1 MWCFLGESEGK
12 QMKRKIIVLM
22 MVGIM
27 SLSAVACTHS
37 HNTYTPS
44 DDTANVQNDNSES
57 NQIST
62 TETENNAEG
71 DELNKP
77 DPEEEARKEK
87 ERQESLVV
95 YADMINE
102 IQTDFPEFTV
112 NYIIGTDDGGKDMS
126 INMPLLDSE
135 DATTYKMA
143 ELVTTKE
150 TLLNNNGITDIT
162 IFVDNNKETAGIVMF
177 SNEGGSY
184 EPTVNT
190 L

>member
-1 MWCFLGESEGK
+1 MA
-12 QMKRKIIVLM
+12 
-22 MVGIM
+22 
-27 SLSAVACTHS
+27 LSFVACTHS
-37 HNTYTPS
+37 RNTYTPS
-44 DDTANVQNDNSES
+44 SDTTDVQDDDSKPD
-57 NQIST
+57 ST
-62 TETENNAEG
+62 STPETENNAEE
-71 DELNKP
+71 DEINEP
-77 DPEEEARKEK
+77 DPEEEARKEQ

-95 YADMINE
+95 YADMISE

-126 INMPLLDSE
+126 INMPLLDSK

-150 TLLNNNGITDIT
+150 TLLNNNGITGIT
-162 IFVDNNKETAGIVMF
+162 IFVDNNEETAGIVMF

>member
-1 MWCFLGESEGK
+1 
-12 QMKRKIIVLM
+12 MKKKILV
-22 MVGIM
+22 MVVVGVM
-27 SLSAVACTHS
+27 SLSAMACDHS
-37 HNTYTPS
+37 QSNYISS
-44 DDTANVQNDNSES
+44 DDSVDTQDNDSELDSIAAS
-57 NQIST
+57 N
-62 TETENNAEG
+62 TENNTEES
-71 DELNKP
+71 DINEP
-77 DPEEEARKEK
+77 DPEEAQKEK

-102 IQTDFPEFTV
+102 IQTDLPEFTV

-126 INMPLLDSE
+126 VNMPLLDSK

-150 TLLNNNGITDIT
+150 TLLNNNGITGIT
-162 IFVDNNKETAGIVMF
+162 IFVDNNEESAGIVIF
-177 SNEGGSY
+177 ENQNGSY

>member
-1 MWCFLGESEGK
+1 
-12 QMKRKIIVLM
+12 MKKKIILLVM
-22 MVGIM
+22 TGII
-27 SLSAVACTHS
+27 SLSIVACTHS
-37 HNTYTPS
+37 RNTYTPS
-44 DDTANVQNDNSES
+44 DDTTNVQEDTSES
-57 NQIST
+57 NPIST
-62 TETENNAEG
+62 TETENTAED
-71 DELNKP
+71 DELNEP

-95 YADMINE
+95 YADMISE

-126 INMPLLDSE
+126 INMPLLDSK

-150 TLLNNNGITDIT
+150 TLLNNNGITGIT
-162 IFVDNNKETAGIVMF
+162 IFVDNNEETAGIVIF
-177 SNEGGSY
+177 ENESGSY
-184 EPTVNT
+184 EPAVNT

>member
-1 MWCFLGESEGK
+1 
-12 QMKRKIIVLM
+12 MKKKILVL
-22 MVGIM
+22 VIAGIM
-27 SLSAVACTHS
+27 SLSVAACTHS
-37 HNTYTPS
+37 RNTYTPS
-44 DDTANVQNDNSES
+44 GDTTNVQDDDSKLD
-57 NQIST
+57 ST
-62 TETENNAEG
+62 STPETENSTEE
-71 DELNKP
+71 DEINEP

-95 YADMINE
+95 YADMISE
-102 IQTDFPEFTV
+102 IQTDFPEITV

-126 INMPLLDSE
+126 INMPLLDSK

-150 TLLNNNGITDIT
+150 TLLNNNGITGIT
-162 IFVDNNKETAGIVMF
+162 IFVDNNEETAGIVIF
-177 SNEGGSY
+177 ENENGSY